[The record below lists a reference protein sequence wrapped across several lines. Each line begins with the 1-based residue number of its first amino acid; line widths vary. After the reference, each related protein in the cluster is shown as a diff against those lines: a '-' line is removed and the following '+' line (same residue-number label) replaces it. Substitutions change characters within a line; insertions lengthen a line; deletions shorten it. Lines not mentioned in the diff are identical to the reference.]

1 MARTV
6 GHHGRHRRIVRSLA
20 HHANAH
26 SGHALRTT
34 RRESSTCCTLFR
46 GRFTSHDPDPF
57 EALEVGGGHL
67 CELNYAITLALHGEL
82 EQALSHFQSSER
94 LLTGLLETDKCVEP
108 GMLEQRQLL
117 AETLGVPLAVSP
129 PGA

>member
-1 MARTV
+1 MHLGVALSR
-6 GHHGRHRRIVRSLA
+6 LDDLDNACAA
-20 HHANAH
+20 H
-26 SGHALRTT
+26 
-34 RRESSTCCTLFR
+34 
-46 GRFTSHDPDPF
+46 DK
-57 EALEVGGGHL
+57 ALEVGGGHL

-82 EQALSHFQSSER
+82 EQALSHFQASER

-129 PGA
+129 LGA